1 MLNEEEPND
10 LISLKEARS
19 LLGVSRLKIAEL
31 VRAGHLQTFPALLD
45 RRVKLVSRAA
55 VLHLQRREK
64 AA

>member
-1 MLNEEEPND
+1 MLNKEEPND
-10 LISLKEARS
+10 LISLTEARS

-55 VLHLQRREK
+55 VLQLQRREK